1 MRFSPVDPPRRFRA
15 GRRAEVEMCDM
26 GRLALEP
33 DEQVT
38 LTTPAGGE
46 YDVARKSWG
55 FYATPS
61 VNRRLPSFGLRAC
74 LATNPDGHRF
84 VLLVEAGCEEDFEGY
99 RVEQGLTV
107 EWLDA

>member
-15 GRRAEVEMCDM
+15 GRRAEVEMSDT
-26 GRLALEP
+26 GRLALDA

-84 VLLVEAGCEEDFEGY
+84 VLLVEAGCEDDFAAY
-99 RVEQGLTV
+99 RDAQGLSI

>member
-1 MRFSPVDPPRRFRA
+1 MRFAPVDPPRRFRA
-15 GRRAEVEMCDM
+15 GRLAEVEMRDT
-26 GRLALEP
+26 GRLALDP

-61 VNRRLPSFGLRAC
+61 VDRRLPSFGLRAC
-74 LATNPDGHRF
+74 LATNPDGRRF
-84 VLLVEAGCEEDFEGY
+84 VLLVERGHEDEFAAY
-99 RVEQGLTV
+99 RDEQGLTV

>member
-1 MRFSPVDPPRRFRA
+1 MRFDPVDPPRRFRA
-15 GRRAEVEMCDM
+15 GRLAEVQMSDT

-84 VLLVEAGCEEDFEGY
+84 VLLVEAGCEDDFEAY
-99 RVEQGLTV
+99 RAEQGLSV

>member
-15 GRRAEVEMCDM
+15 GRRAEVEMSDT
-26 GRLALEP
+26 GRLALEA

-38 LTTPAGGE
+38 LTTPSGGE
-46 YDVARKSWG
+46 YDVVRKSWG

-84 VLLVEAGCEEDFEGY
+84 VLLVERGCEEDFAAY
-99 RVEQGLTV
+99 RAEQGLSV